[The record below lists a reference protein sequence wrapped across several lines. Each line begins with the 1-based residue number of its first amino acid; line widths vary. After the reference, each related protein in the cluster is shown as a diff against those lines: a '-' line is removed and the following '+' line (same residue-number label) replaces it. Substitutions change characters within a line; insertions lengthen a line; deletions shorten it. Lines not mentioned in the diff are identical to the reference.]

1 MLARSLLKKLDGWVE
16 LSALVVVDVNV
27 DVNVDVDVVGN
38 VYITYYDLITVQLPP
53 MAL

>member
-16 LSALVVVDVNV
+16 LSALVV
-27 DVNVDVDVVGN
+27 VDVDVVGN